1 MSPART
7 SILTRAI
14 FQIHLWSGLALGI
27 YAVLIGVTG
36 SVLVFH
42 EEIVQRISPE
52 PRVAAAEAPA
62 RLDDIRDGI
71 QAHYPD
77 LHPWSVEAPWD
88 AGDPWASYLLGSG
101 GGKMVYADATGLVV
115 GENATEGT
123 WLQYIAQFHS
133 YLLLPRGR
141 LLNGIAGL
149 ALVGLAVTGLILWW
163 PERGEWSSAFQIVRR
178 SNWKGLVFDLHRVGG
193 VLSLGF
199 TVLFAVTGA
208 YYTWPAAYRDV
219 AAAVLSTQD
228 RPSAIAVETD
238 GPRLPIDDLV
248 ASATR
253 AVPGAR
259 LVRVLVPRGDKQP
272 VTVVLSHGDTS
283 LSRRMRTSQVVVH
296 PKTGEVLSLDDFRER
311 RAGDHLVGWLGPLH
325 AGNFGGTAVKVI
337 WAAAGLALP
346 ALSITGFLMWK
357 NRVLTPRLA
366 RRRTRTSG

>member
-7 SILTRAI
+7 SKLTRI
-14 FQIHLWSGLALGI
+14 VFQIHLWGGLALGI

-42 EEIVQRISPE
+42 EEIVQWISPA
-52 PRVAAAEAPA
+52 PRVAPAEAPA
-62 RLDDIRDGI
+62 RLDDIRAGI

-77 LHPWSVEAPWD
+77 LHPWSLEVPWD

-101 GGKMVYADATGLVV
+101 TGRMVYADATGRVV
-115 GENATEGT
+115 GENAAEGT

-133 YLLLPRGR
+133 FLLLPRGR

-208 YYTWPAAYRDV
+208 YYTWPAA
-219 AAAVLSTQD
+219 AVLPTQS
-228 RPSAIAVETD
+228 RPRAIAVQTD
-238 GPRLPIDDLV
+238 GTRLPIDDLV
-248 ASATR
+248 ASAER
-253 AVPGAR
+253 AVPGAG
-259 LVRVLVPRGDKQP
+259 LVRVLVPQGDKQP
-272 VTVVLSHGDTS
+272 VTVVLGHGDTS
-283 LSRRMRTSQVVVH
+283 RSRRTRTSQVVVH
-296 PKTGEVLSLDDFRER
+296 PKTGEVLSLDDFRKR

-325 AGNFGGTAVKVI
+325 TGNFGGTAVKVI
-337 WAAAGLALP
+337 WASAGLALP
-346 ALSITGFLMWK
+346 ALAITGFLMWK